1 MVIIEAMER
10 QRRTVT
16 FEIKCY
22 ENDWEYLIRTD
33 RLKKALEACR
43 YPFDRVVLF
52 INNVRDHVKVAKYAQ
67 KLLDNGTISDV
78 IHVSEWAEEALDSLG
93 CSPDGFA
100 GGYYYSVAEM
110 VGVYLCRT
118 DYLLHFSS
126 DSIMANGH
134 EWIGP
139 AIQRMEENATIL
151 VANPTWNYKFHRAKE
166 ESFDEDD
173 NFYIG
178 NGFSDQCYLIA
189 PARFRQRIYNE
200 KNEISHRLYPQYG
213 GESFEKR
220 VDAYMRNHGYLRITS
235 KKASY
240 LHKNFS
246 RSRMVRK
253 AALYFSLMQRNAIR

>member
-1 MVIIEAMER
+1 MAEHK
-10 QRRTVT
+10 RTIT
-16 FEIKCY
+16 FETKCY
-22 ENDWEYLIRTD
+22 ENDWEYLLKTD
-33 RLKKALEACR
+33 RLRKAVALCN
-43 YPFDRVVLF
+43 YPFDRIVLY
-52 INNVRDHVKVAKYAQ
+52 INNVNDPGKVGEYAEKLVRSGVIDEFVYVSEHVKE
-67 KLLDNGTISDV
+67 TF
-78 IHVSEWAEEALDSLG
+78 DSFG
-93 CSPDGFA
+93 CSRDSFA

-139 AIQRMEENATIL
+139 AIQKMEENATIL

-166 ESFDEDD
+166 ESFDEHN

-200 KNEISHRLYPQYG
+200 KNEISDRRYPQYG

-253 AALYFSLMQRNAIR
+253 AGLYFSLMQSNAIRQSVRL